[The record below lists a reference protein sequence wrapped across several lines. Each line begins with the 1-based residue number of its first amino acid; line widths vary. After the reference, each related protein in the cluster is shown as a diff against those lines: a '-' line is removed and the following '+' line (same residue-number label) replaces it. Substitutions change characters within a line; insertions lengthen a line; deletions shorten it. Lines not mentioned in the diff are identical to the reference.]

1 MFIHCQATCSKL
13 WEIMKILILGLLSI
27 AFTAQAETFK
37 TTKIVEFKS
46 HAAPYYTEGNVWSD
60 VTWIT
65 VEGVT
70 SVGNTCKPTAWS
82 NGLAPFYIRNSNAG
96 LLSLALAAKMADKTV
111 MVNVNPSAPIIGGA
125 CKLEYIGI

>member
-1 MFIHCQATCSKL
+1 
-13 WEIMKILILGLLSI
+13 MKILIVGLLTISF
-27 AFTAQAETFK
+27 ASQAETFK
-37 TTKIVEFKS
+37 ATKIVEFKS

-70 SVGNTCKPTAWS
+70 SVGDRCKPTAWS
-82 NGLAPFYIRNSNAG
+82 NGLAPFYIRHSNTG

-125 CKLEYIGI
+125 CKLEYMGI

>member
-1 MFIHCQATCSKL
+1 
-13 WEIMKILILGLLSI
+13 MKVLILGLLSI
-27 AFTAQAETFK
+27 AFTSQAETFEK
-37 TTKIVEFKS
+37 TRIVEFKS
-46 HAAPYYTEGNVWSD
+46 HASPYYTEGNVWSD

-65 VEGVT
+65 VEGVV
-70 SVGNTCKPTAWS
+70 SVGSACKPTGWS

-111 MVNVNPSAPIIGGA
+111 MVNVNPSAPMIGGA